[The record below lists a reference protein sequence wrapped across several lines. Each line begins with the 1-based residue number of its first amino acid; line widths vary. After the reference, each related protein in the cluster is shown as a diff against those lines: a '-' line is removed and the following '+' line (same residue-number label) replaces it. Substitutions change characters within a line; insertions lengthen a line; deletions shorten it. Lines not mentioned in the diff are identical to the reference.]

1 MHVRFYEHRST
12 NDLDQT
18 CNSSIES
25 TGSEVLRCSAVRSPM
40 AFAEFGRTLG
50 SLTAG
55 RGFYP
60 NVGKIIEDLLA
71 CLTVM

>member
-1 MHVRFYEHRST
+1 
-12 NDLDQT
+12 
-18 CNSSIES
+18 
-25 TGSEVLRCSAVRSPM
+25 M

-55 RGFYP
+55 RGSYP